1 MKNHAGHTKGMIM
14 AIQTE
19 YPLRAMIVDRN
30 RLYRAGLKLTLE
42 SANVRVVAEGD
53 DLESLVDGAE
63 QTGSGDILLLKLPR
77 PSAVVEALESARQAF
92 PGAKLVVIADAS
104 LNSDAMVT
112 AIQEGA
118 DGVLLSDLAPDVFL
132 QSLRL
137 VRLGEKVL
145 PAQLARMLIGSD
157 NPGGSRMPSHMR
169 QMGLSAREM
178 EILRL
183 LVDGNS
189 NKGIARRLDIAEA
202 TVKVHVKAVL
212 RKIQVTNRTQ
222 AAVWAL
228 NHGVACE
235 QEA

>member
-1 MKNHAGHTKGMIM
+1 M
-14 AIQTE
+14 AIQE
-19 YPLRAMIVDRN
+19 DCALRAMIVDHN

-53 DLESLVDGAE
+53 DLKALVAGSKE
-63 QTGSGDILLLKLPR
+63 TGSGDLLLLKLPR
-77 PSAVVEALESARQAF
+77 SAAVTEALGNARRAF
-92 PGAKLVVIADAS
+92 PAAKLVVIADANV
-104 LNSDAMVT
+104 NSDAMVT
-112 AIQEGA
+112 AIRAGA
-118 DGVLLSDLAPDVFL
+118 DGVLLSELSPDVFL

-145 PAQLARMLIGSD
+145 PAQLARMLIGGDTGASH
-157 NPGGSRMPSHMR
+157 MPSQMR
-169 QMGLSAREM
+169 QLGLSAREM

-228 NHGVACE
+228 NHGVACG

>member
-1 MKNHAGHTKGMIM
+1 MIRKSRIRGLIM
-14 AIQTE
+14 AIQE
-19 YPLRAMIVDRN
+19 DCALRAMIVDHN

-53 DLESLVDGAE
+53 DLKALMA
-63 QTGSGDILLLKLPR
+63 GSDEAGGDILLLKLPR
-77 PSAVVEALESARQAF
+77 AAAVAEALGNARQAF
-92 PGAKLVVIADAS
+92 PAAKLVVIADAN

-112 AIQEGA
+112 AIQAGA
-118 DGVLLSDLAPDVFL
+118 DGVLLSELSPDVFL

-145 PAQLARMLIGSD
+145 PAQLARMLIGGDARVSH
-157 NPGGSRMPSHMR
+157 MPSQMR
-169 QMGLSAREM
+169 QLGLSAREM

-183 LVDGNS
+183 LVDGSS